1 MSDVDLVR
9 HLKNHYDQEEYG
21 LRSVSYICL
30 VQILQLIYHA
40 SVISFRRMRNS
51 WGWKRTRVLQVT
63 ESIMISG
70 VLLVTSIQQPSAL
83 SSCLSILNMSMFS
96 SMMYP
101 RSAPLGLGFLCS
113 CHHGQRLGFKHKDNH
128 KENNEQVISHEAAA
142 ERFWKGPGDM
152 RLRSRDRS
160 ASIAEK
166 IADPRSGVE
175 FVTVKVVGLGL
186 GLALGLD
193 ALVM

>member
-9 HLKNHYDQEEYG
+9 HLKNHYDQEKYG

-113 CHHGQRLGFKHKDNH
+113 CHHGP
-128 KENNEQVISHEAAA
+128 NNTPNCTKPH
-142 ERFWKGPGDM
+142 P
-152 RLRSRDRS
+152 L
-160 ASIAEK
+160 AS
-166 IADPRSGVE
+166 PCTTCTLCYPPSL
-175 FVTVKVVGLGL
+175 FLYSNFL
-186 GLALGLD
+186 
-193 ALVM
+193 LVMANSTKLLDVQTVLLFLPNLFAHAQHCLR

>member
-1 MSDVDLVR
+1 MSIAPAREIQEPAQFYFKLNMSDVDLVR

-21 LRSVSYICL
+21 L
-30 VQILQLIYHA
+30 

-101 RSAPLGLGFLCS
+101 RSAPLGLAVITVRITRPTAPNHTLW
-113 CHHGQRLGFKHKDNH
+113 HHPALPAHSAIRLHSSSTA
-128 KENNEQVISHEAAA
+128 IS
-142 ERFWKGPGDM
+142 
-152 RLRSRDRS
+152 SS
-160 ASIAEK
+160 
-166 IADPRSGVE
+166 
-175 FVTVKVVGLGL
+175 
-186 GLALGLD
+186 
-193 ALVM
+193 